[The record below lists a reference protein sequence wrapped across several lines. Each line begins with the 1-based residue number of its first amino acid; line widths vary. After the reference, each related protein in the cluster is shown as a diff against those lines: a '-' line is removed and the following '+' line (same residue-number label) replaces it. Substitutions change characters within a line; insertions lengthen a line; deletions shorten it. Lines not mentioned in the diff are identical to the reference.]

1 MDWESEKPASDWL
14 VSQQVGGS
22 HTNHNWWLG
31 FFFKVAANSS
41 AMISGAFTSNQTV
54 YVPHK
59 TRLALIWSILIYVLA
74 TTTYIG
80 LSFNALTGNIPQEIA
95 QLVALLNLDLSSN

>member
-1 MDWESEKPASDWL
+1 
-14 VSQQVGGS
+14 
-22 HTNHNWWLG
+22 
-31 FFFKVAANSS
+31 
-41 AMISGAFTSNQTV
+41 
-54 YVPHK
+54 
-59 TRLALIWSILIYVLA
+59 VLA